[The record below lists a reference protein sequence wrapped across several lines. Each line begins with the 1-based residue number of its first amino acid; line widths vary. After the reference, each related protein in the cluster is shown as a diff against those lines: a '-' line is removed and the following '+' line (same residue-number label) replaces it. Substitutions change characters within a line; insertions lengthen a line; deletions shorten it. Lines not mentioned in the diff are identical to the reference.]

1 MHQTT
6 PLHRHRHASRRA
18 IQVLLLTCVAAQKT
32 RRAELQLQ
40 LQFSRNSK
48 KRAAAASDDADIA
61 ESSADDSAP
70 VAPRICSCCRAR
82 TRSGRQ
88 QDQGFFVSTLTKM
101 VCVVDV
107 YPDDTVERLKQ
118 LIFNATGVI
127 EGQQRL
133 IFADKQLDDGRTLAD
148 YNIVFFSHVRMVL
161 RCEDADQ

>member
-70 VAPRICSCCRAR
+70 VAPRSAVVVVRALA
-82 TRSGRQ
+82 
-88 QDQGFFVSTLTKM
+88 QGDNRIRIFVSTLTKM

-161 RCEDADQ
+161 RLRGC